1 MDLQATRAQSGPKW
15 VLARAGVLA
24 LFVLTGILLV
34 ASLKTEASL
43 RADASTS
50 PAISLGQ
57 PTVSTDRN

>member
-34 ASLKTEASL
+34 ASLNTQGSL
-43 RADASTS
+43 RAGASTS
-50 PAISLGQ
+50 PAISFDQ
-57 PTVSTDRN
+57 PAVSIDGN

>member
-15 VLARAGVLA
+15 ALARAGVLA

-34 ASLKTEASL
+34 ASLNTEGSL
-43 RADASTS
+43 RADPSTS

-57 PTVSTDRN
+57 PAVSTDRN